1 MIEPTRLEEISEWI
15 TESYGSEA
23 GLRQQLNHIVFMLHF
38 LQEDVFSPREV
49 QDAVELLKGLEDV
62 LAP

>member
-1 MIEPTRLEEISEWI
+1 MENQTLSQWI
-15 TESYGSEA
+15 TEAYGSHSV
-23 GLRQQLNHIVFMLHF
+23 LNKQLNHIVFMLHF

-49 QDAVELLKGLEDV
+49 QDAAELLKGLEDV